1 MLRRKLKYNDLS
13 DEQLYRQ
20 SAGGDEV
27 AFEMLYD
34 RYATP
39 LFRYFLKMLWNN
51 RELAEDCVQD
61 IFAKLAR
68 NPDYYQPE
76 RSFKTWLFSVAHNR
90 CKNEYRNHEVRQRKN
105 NLISGETEKSEN
117 PQAANN
123 LDNQSFAVALQ
134 HALNSLPED
143 QRNTFVL
150 RYNQELSV
158 KEIAGLLQCSEGTV
172 KSRLFYTLRK
182 LGEQLRIYHPH
193 YAEK

>member
-1 MLRRKLKYNDLS
+1 MWRRKQKYADVS

-20 SAGGDEV
+20 STDGDEL

-39 LFRYFLKMLWNN
+39 LYRYFLKMLWNN

-68 NPDYYQPE
+68 NPDYYHPD
-76 RSFKTWLFSVAHNR
+76 RSFKTWIFSVAHNR

-105 NLISGETEKSEN
+105 EFIASETVQSESPFAVKS
-117 PQAANN
+117 
-123 LDNQSFAVALQ
+123 LDNQAFAAALQ
-134 HALNSLPED
+134 QALDSLPED
-143 QRNTFVL
+143 QRNTFVM
-150 RYNQELSV
+150 RYNQDLSV
-158 KEIAGLLQCSEGTV
+158 KEIAGLLECSEGTV

-182 LGEQLRIYHPH
+182 LGEQLRIYHPL
-193 YAEK
+193 YTEK